1 MSIAAVSPLPTPEP
15 APRSPEFEAGLL
27 RLRRVMVTWPQTY
40 LLGQLSRM
48 VLRLR
53 PGQAMTRT
61 ERMLASVVAMV
72 LRFLVPALVTTA
84 TESWSG
90 APIWTWLAIVAFTAA
105 LEAGW
110 GTAVADPWLEKQV
123 ALPAVLEH
131 EADLRRL
138 LEFTERRWH
147 ARSYVP
153 AALLIAGLVLTVG
166 AVVSPAL
173 PRGLHPGSVALLA
186 LVLYEF
192 GENLAMRFLYFGL
205 FSQESRF
212 AHRLSWLSP
221 ADSPAIQSLLGVW
234 AKLTVI
240 SGIGLALDFAIVVLL
255 VAPSSLPALL
265 GPIAGFAVAAVVVDT
280 ASLMSLRTSVRRV
293 VRHSRDATLDRLR
306 RRIDSFEPRLEEL
319 TPAETTQL
327 QGLIAT
333 YAAVRDAPT
342 GVSNRET
349 FGHAVSALA
358 IPALAFFI
366 AVMVEVYAERL
377 LDQLLP

>member
-1 MSIAAVSPLPTPEP
+1 V
-15 APRSPEFEAGLL
+15 
-27 RLRRVMVTWPQTY
+27 
-40 LLGQLSRM
+40 LG
-48 VLRLR
+48 
-53 PGQAMTRT
+53 
-61 ERMLASVVAMV
+61 SVVAMV
-72 LRFLVPALVTTA
+72 LRFLVPTVATTA
-84 TESWSG
+84 TASWAG
-90 APIWTWLAIVAFTAA
+90 APIWTWLGIVAFHAL

-110 GTAVADPWLEKQV
+110 GAAVADPWLEKQV
-123 ALPAVLEH
+123 TALPAALEH

-138 LEFTERRWH
+138 IAFTERRWR

-166 AVVSPAL
+166 AVVSPGL
-173 PRGLHPGSVALLA
+173 LRGLHPGSLALLV

-192 GENLAMRFLYFGL
+192 GEERAMRFLYLGL
-205 FSQESRF
+205 FTAESRY

-221 ADSPAIQSLLGVW
+221 AESPAIQAVLSLW
-234 AKLTVI
+234 AKLTFI
-240 SGIGLALDFAIVVLL
+240 NGLGLTLDFVFVVLL
-255 VAPSSLPALL
+255 VAPSSLPVLL

-306 RRIDSFEPRLEEL
+306 RRIDGFERRLEEL

-342 GVSNRET
+342 GISRRET

-366 AVMVEVYAERL
+366 AVMAEVYAERL